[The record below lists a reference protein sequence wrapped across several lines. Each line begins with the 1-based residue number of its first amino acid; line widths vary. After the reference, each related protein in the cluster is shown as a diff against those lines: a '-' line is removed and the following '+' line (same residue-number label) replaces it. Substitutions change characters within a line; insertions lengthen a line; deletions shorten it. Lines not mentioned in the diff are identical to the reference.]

1 MCDVALCTGKLPLP
15 FVPSRDI
22 MQSRTCAPHHLALT
36 DSSFMNNLSTRASS
50 VADLPASRTTT
61 YAVVDFETTGLSPHQ
76 GDRAI
81 EIGISLFRDGREVD
95 TFASLINPGMRIPPF
110 ITQLTGISN
119 DMVAAAPNAR
129 EVFEKTLA
137 FVGDAQL
144 VAHNASFDRKFWRRE
159 LAAELGVECE
169 RNFVCTLMLARRI
182 FQSFTSHR
190 LGEIARVLNID
201 TGRSHR
207 ALDDARVT
215 TIILGTML
223 DRLQAANPDQ
233 AIDGAFLQ
241 TYQKRAKTQLPDLS
255 WAG

>member
-1 MCDVALCTGKLPLP
+1 
-15 FVPSRDI
+15 
-22 MQSRTCAPHHLALT
+22 
-36 DSSFMNNLSTRASS
+36 MNNLSTASAGRS
-50 VADLPASRTTT
+50 LDATT
-61 YAVVDFETTGLSPHQ
+61 YAVVDFETTGLNPQH

-81 EIGISLFRDGREVD
+81 EIGISLLRDGKEVD
-95 TFASLINPGMRIPPF
+95 TFASLINPGMRIPAF

-119 DMVAAAPNAR
+119 DMVATAPAAG
-129 EVFEKTLA
+129 EVFEQVLT

-159 LAAELGVECE
+159 LSVELGVECQ

-182 FQSFTSHR
+182 FQSFASHR
-190 LGEIARVLNID
+190 LGEIARVLDID

-223 DRLQAANPDQ
+223 DRLQAAHPEQ
-233 AIDGAFLQ
+233 CIDGTFLQ
-241 TYQKRAKTQLPDLS
+241 TYQKRARTQLPDLS
-255 WAG
+255 YAR

>member
-1 MCDVALCTGKLPLP
+1 
-15 FVPSRDI
+15 
-22 MQSRTCAPHHLALT
+22 
-36 DSSFMNNLSTRASS
+36 MNSLSTS
-50 VADLPASRTTT
+50 PAATAVKSACDATT
-61 YAVVDFETTGLSPHQ
+61 YAVVDFETTGLNPHQ

-95 TFASLINPGMRIPPF
+95 TFASLINPGMRIPAF

-119 DMVAAAPNAR
+119 DMVVGAPDAC
-129 EVFEKTLA
+129 EVFEKALA

-159 LAAELGVECE
+159 LSVELGIECQ
-169 RNFVCTLMLARRI
+169 RNFVCTLMLARRV

-190 LGEIARVLNID
+190 LGEIARVLDID

-215 TIILGTML
+215 TVVLATML
-223 DRLQAANPDQ
+223 DRLRVAHPEQ
-233 AIDGAFLQ
+233 AIDGSFLQ
-241 TYQKRAKTQLPDLS
+241 TYQKKSRAQLPDLS
-255 WAG
+255 YAS

>member
-1 MCDVALCTGKLPLP
+1 
-15 FVPSRDI
+15 
-22 MQSRTCAPHHLALT
+22 
-36 DSSFMNNLSTRASS
+36 MNDLSTVPNVLSGKALNGAGS
-50 VADLPASRTTT
+50 

-81 EIGISLFRDGREVD
+81 EIGISMFRDGKEVG
-95 TFASLINPGMRIPPF
+95 TYASLINPGMRIPSF

-119 DMVAAAPNAR
+119 DMVSSAPTAR
-129 EVFEKTLA
+129 EVFEEALA

-159 LAAELGVECE
+159 LSEELGIECQ
-169 RNFVCTLMLARRI
+169 RQFVCTLMLARRV

-190 LGEIARVLNID
+190 LGEIARVLGID

-215 TIILGTML
+215 TVILATML
-223 DRLQAANPDQ
+223 DRLQAANPEQ
-233 AIDGAFLQ
+233 TIDGAFLQ
-241 TYQKRAKTQLPDLS
+241 TYQKKARTQLPDLS
-255 WAG
+255 

>member
-1 MCDVALCTGKLPLP
+1 MNSLSTPLAATVVEP
-15 FVPSRDI
+15 
-22 MQSRTCAPHHLALT
+22 TCAA
-36 DSSFMNNLSTRASS
+36 
-50 VADLPASRTTT
+50 TT
-61 YAVVDFETTGLSPHQ
+61 YAVVDFETTGLNPHQ

-95 TFASLINPGMRIPPF
+95 TFASLINPGMRIPAF

-119 DMVAAAPNAR
+119 DMVVGAPEAR
-129 EVFEKTLA
+129 EVFEQALA

-159 LAAELGVECE
+159 LSVELGIECQ
-169 RNFVCTLMLARRI
+169 RDFVCTLMLARRV

-190 LGEIARVLNID
+190 LGEIARVLGID

-215 TIILGTML
+215 TVVLATML
-223 DRLQAANPDQ
+223 HRLQVAHPEQ
-233 AIDGAFLQ
+233 AIDGSFLQ
-241 TYQKRAKTQLPDLS
+241 VYQKKSRAQLPDLS
-255 WAG
+255 YAS

>member
-1 MCDVALCTGKLPLP
+1 
-15 FVPSRDI
+15 
-22 MQSRTCAPHHLALT
+22 
-36 DSSFMNNLSTRASS
+36 MNSLSTS
-50 VADLPASRTTT
+50 PAATA
-61 YAVVDFETTGLSPHQ
+61 YAVVDFETTGLNPHQ

-95 TFASLINPGMRIPPF
+95 TFASLINPGMRIPAF

-119 DMVAAAPNAR
+119 DMVVGAPDACD
-129 EVFEKTLA
+129 VFEKALA

-159 LAAELGVECE
+159 LSVELGIECQ
-169 RNFVCTLMLARRI
+169 RNFVCTLMLARRV

-190 LGEIARVLNID
+190 LGEIARVLDID

-215 TIILGTML
+215 TVVLATML
-223 DRLQAANPDQ
+223 DRLRVAHPEQ
-233 AIDGAFLQ
+233 AIDGSFLQ
-241 TYQKRAKTQLPDLS
+241 TYQKKSRAQLPDLS
-255 WAG
+255 YAS